1 MEKID
6 SQYSPSLLSHPD
18 SERVE
23 LKRKLLITSAG
34 LEFEN
39 SIFVFTVFQ
48 SELEHCGENLLKRTA
63 LVEKKMVFSHIE
75 VIESKLC
82 YNFVP
87 KM

>member
-1 MEKID
+1 MSLTVVIKMPHFQGGGVECGSWETRMEKID

-39 SIFVFTVFQ
+39 SIFVFTVF
-48 SELEHCGENLLKRTA
+48 
-63 LVEKKMVFSHIE
+63 
-75 VIESKLC
+75 
-82 YNFVP
+82 
-87 KM
+87 